1 MTSTAS
7 TSNPPLFLIPFGL
20 QPASQPLQRPI
31 HLFFS
36 LLLDFLSGL
45 LYFNVQS
52 NTFSHPV
59 WTSSMT
65 STASTSN
72 PPLFLT
78 PFGLQPAS
86 QPLQRPICY
95 IFLLPFYI
103 YIRNALSKSLTSRS
117 YFPAISPPCKKLPH
131 GQALREHLR
140 NIQSIKLY
148 INYL

>member
-59 WTSSMT
+59 WTSSVA

-86 QPLQRPICY
+86 QPLQRPICH
-95 IFLLPFYI
+95 IFLLTFYI
-103 YIRNALSKSLTSRS
+103 YIRNSSQKSLTLHHYLPQSS
-117 YFPAISPPCKKLPH
+117 HLLPTMQKTPAGTSPAGVFEKH
-131 GQALREHLR
+131 T
-140 NIQSIKLY
+140 
-148 INYL
+148 NY